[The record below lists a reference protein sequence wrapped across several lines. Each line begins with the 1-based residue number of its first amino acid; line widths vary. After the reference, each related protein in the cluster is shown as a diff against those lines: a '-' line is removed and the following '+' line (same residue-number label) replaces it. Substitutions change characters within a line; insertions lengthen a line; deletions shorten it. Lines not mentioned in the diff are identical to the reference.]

1 MNWTCVSSLVEVII
15 ALLYDPNL
23 QLKMAAYKPNLKSIT
38 KAFTNVS
45 QNLFSMLFLY
55 RILKRVNVESNK

>member
-23 QLKMAAYKPNLKSIT
+23 QLKMAAYKSNLESIT

-45 QNLFSMLFLY
+45 PHLLLAYKTLESLNL
-55 RILKRVNVESNK
+55 ESGK